1 MASRAYPPQHP
12 CDLLKIPRDSSI
24 AVARKARIELSKKA
38 HPDKGEADPEIYELY
53 LQVNA
58 YFKEW
63 EDATRAGRE
72 FIPKAE
78 PVEEEDPF
86 ADLVAKKDDLK
97 SQAQSKYKAKN
108 GADIRISRKIDIEK
122 AIVEGKINITVTT
135 ELRSSAFANQS
146 KFQLN
151 IPSHFLSGNTLKLK
165 GKGQPGLFGGV
176 SGDLFITLNSNK
188 AAPPKPSPSPTPPKP
203 SPSPAPPKP
212 KYEAESEA
220 FSRNEITQIQDLGD
234 KSWWKLGV
242 AGILIF
248 IVIKMFSGSDTNE
261 PVTIDYDQETTQ
273 STDSGE
279 VIDEIPA
286 EESTIEDPE
295 TTNVSP
301 ENSETGATGE
311 VDSEVSESPDEAEN
325 NSDPG
330 ATGSLQ

>member
-1 MASRAYPPQHP
+1 MTSRSNPPQHP
-12 CDLLKIPRDSSI
+12 CDLLNIPRDSSI

-38 HPDKGEADPEIYELY
+38 HPDKGEASPEIYDLY
-53 LQVNA
+53 LRVNA

-86 ADLVAKKDDLK
+86 ADLVAKKDELK
-97 SQAQSKYKAKN
+97 TQARSKYKAKN

-122 AIVEGKINITVTT
+122 AIAEGKINITVTT

-151 IPSHFLSGNTLKLK
+151 IPSHFLSGNTLKLS
-165 GKGQPGLFGGV
+165 GKGQPGLFGGI

-188 AAPPKPSPSPTPPKP
+188 AAPKPSPSPTPPKP
-203 SPSPAPPKP
+203 SPSPTPPKP
-212 KYEAESEA
+212 KSEPESEA

-248 IVIKMFSGSDTNE
+248 IVVKMFSGSGTSE
-261 PVTIDYDQETTQ
+261 PVPIDYDQETTQ

-311 VDSEVSESPDEAEN
+311 VDSEVSENPDEAAN
-325 NSDPG
+325 NLDSG